1 MIQVITN
8 KSIPGPH
15 GKPIVL
21 DLFFD
26 PAITSQA
33 LVIFCHGF
41 KGFKDWGHFN
51 AVAEQFA
58 NNGLTFLKFNFSHN
72 GTTPED
78 PLNFGDPEAF
88 GNNNYIIEL
97 DDLKQVISW
106 AIDCEELRGVI
117 NRNRICLVGHSRGGG
132 IAILK
137 AAEDIRIRK
146 LVAWASVSNFVNRNK
161 KLTVDTWK
169 RDKVIYAH
177 NARTG
182 QDMPMY
188 LQFYEIM
195 MSNRAR
201 LNILKAARSLKIPF
215 LIIHGTA
222 DEAVPYNEAE
232 LLHQSA
238 KRSELLPVKNGN
250 HTFGASHPYKNQV
263 LPADASLVISSTINF
278 LKKEK

>member
-1 MIQVITN
+1 MIHVTRN
-8 KSIPGPH
+8 KNIPGLH
-15 GKPIVL
+15 GKPILL
-21 DLFFD
+21 DVFYNKDL
-26 PAITSQA
+26 PAQP
-33 LVIFCHGF
+33 LLIFCHGF

-51 AVAEQFA
+51 YLAEEFA
-58 NNGLTFLKFNFSHN
+58 NNGITFLKFNFSYN
-72 GTTPED
+72 GTTPDD
-78 PLNFGDPEAF
+78 PLNFGDLEAF
-88 GNNNYIIEL
+88 GRNNYIIEL
-97 DDLKQVISW
+97 DDLNQVISW
-106 AIDCEELRGVI
+106 ALESEELKPVI
-117 NRNRICLVGHSRGGG
+117 DRNRIYLLGHSRGGG

-137 AAEDIRIRK
+137 AAEDKRVRK
-146 LVAWASVSNFVNRNK
+146 LVTWASVSNFVNRNK

-195 MSNRAR
+195 MANRAR

-222 DEAVPYNEAE
+222 DEAVPFNEAT

-238 KRSELLPVKNGN
+238 KRSELITIENGN
-250 HTFGASHPYKNQV
+250 HTFGITHPYNRQG
-263 LPADASLVISSTINF
+263 LPDHSLLVIKSTIEF
-278 LKKEK
+278 VKKEK